1 MLKKGLQPKANSGQ
15 QIFNLYWIVNGES
28 EKLQVEELPDE
39 PVVQITIGKDQPKD
53 PRGHAGL
60 KSENWRF
67 SN

>member
-1 MLKKGLQPKANSGQ
+1 M
-15 QIFNLYWIVNGES
+15 VNGES
-28 EKLQVEELPDE
+28 EQWIVEGPRMEELPDE

-53 PRGHAGL
+53 PRGHARL